1 MQVIDRIA
9 LILAIIGGL
18 NWGSIGL
25 FRFDLVAWICGGQAS
40 VVARV
45 IYTLVGLAAIWS
57 NTQLIRGRHEIDG
70 DNIFVNVQELDLR
83 DLSQARL
90 ELHRRYIDIQL
101 MLCGPAETFGWSEAK
116 DCVKA
121 ETEFDEAKDIQL
133 FTDIP
138 QCFYTVGEGQFSIL
152 FPEDG
157 HAPMLGE
164 GHVKK
169 CIFKV
174 RI

>member
-1 MQVIDRIA
+1 MILDSLQNKERYVSLQPRLKAVFDFIDTHDVAA
-9 LILAIIGGL
+9 LP
-18 NWGSIGL
+18 
-25 FRFDLVAWICGGQAS
+25 C
-40 VVARV
+40 
-45 IYTLVGLAAIWS
+45 
-57 NTQLIRGRHEIDG
+57 GRHEIDG

-101 MLCGPAETFGWSEAK
+101 LLCGPAETFGWSEAK